1 MRRMIAAIAAA
12 GLAGAP
18 AAASAQAANGA
29 SQECATLAQAGV
41 DAAAAQIAAE
51 DQTIQPP
58 QSVRGLTCLDGFFNG
73 AGLDV
78 LVNLANFGNLAG
90 TLQGQLCAAVTN
102 AWRSTL
108 GNAQCGLTVSGFN
121 LGFGNLGLGGGT
133 FCPRLNIGGNG
144 SQLANFGVGAGGAQ
158 SGFYVNGVQQLPSG
172 YPQQ

>member
-1 MRRMIAAIAAA
+1 MRGLIAAIVAV

-18 AAASAQAANGA
+18 VAGSAQVANGA
-29 SQECATLAQAGV
+29 SQGCAALAQAGV
-41 DAAAAQIAAE
+41 DAATAQIAAE

-73 AGLDV
+73 TGLDV
-78 LVNLANFGNLAG
+78 LVNFANPGNLIGAI
-90 TLQGQLCAAVTN
+90 QGQLCAAVTN

-108 GNAQCGLTVSGFN
+108 GTVQCGLTVSGFD
-121 LGFGNLGLGGGT
+121 LGFGGGLGGGS

-144 SQLANFGVGAGGAQ
+144 SRLANFGVGTGGQ
-158 SGFYVNGVQQLPSG
+158 TGFYVNGVQQLPSG

>member
-1 MRRMIAAIAAA
+1 MIAAVVAF
-12 GLAGAP
+12 GLAGLPVAP
-18 AAASAQAANGA
+18 SAQVADGA
-29 SQECATLAQAGV
+29 SQGCAALAQAGV

-73 AGLDV
+73 TGLDV
-78 LVNLANFGNLAG
+78 LVNFANSGNLIGAI
-90 TLQGQLCAAVTN
+90 QGQLCAAVTN

-108 GNAQCGLTVSGFN
+108 GNAQCGLSVSGFD
-121 LGFGNLGLGGGT
+121 LGFGGLGGGN

-144 SQLANFGVGAGGAQ
+144 SQLANFGVGTAGAQ
-158 SGFYVNGVQQLPSG
+158 TGFYVNGVQQLPSG

>member
-1 MRRMIAAIAAA
+1 MRRLIVAVVAT

-29 SQECATLAQAGV
+29 SQGCAALAQAGV
-41 DAAAAQIAAE
+41 DAATAQIATE
-51 DQTIQPP
+51 DQIIQPP

-73 AGLDV
+73 TGLDV
-78 LVNLANFGNLAG
+78 LVNFTNPGNLIGAI
-90 TLQGQLCAAVTN
+90 QGQLCAAVTN

-108 GNAQCGLTVSGFN
+108 GTVQCGLSVSGFD
-121 LGFGNLGLGGGT
+121 LGFGSLGGGS

-144 SQLANFGVGAGGAQ
+144 SQLANFGVGTGGGQ
-158 SGFYVNGVQQLPSG
+158 TGFYLNGTQQLPSG

>member
-1 MRRMIAAIAAA
+1 MRRLIALAVAA

-18 AAASAQAANGA
+18 AAGFAQAANGA
-29 SQECATLAQAGV
+29 SQGCAVLAQAGV
-41 DAAAAQIAAE
+41 DAATAQIVAE

-78 LVNLANFGNLAG
+78 LVNWANPGNLLGAI
-90 TLQGQLCAAVTN
+90 QGQLCAAVAN

-121 LGFGNLGLGGGT
+121 LGFPSLGGGS

-144 SQLANFGVGAGGAQ
+144 TRLANFGVGTGGQ

>member
-1 MRRMIAAIAAA
+1 MRSLIAAIAAI

-18 AAASAQAANGA
+18 AAVSAQVANGA
-29 SQECATLAQAGV
+29 SQGCAALAQAGV
-41 DAAAAQIAAE
+41 DAATAQIAAE

-73 AGLDV
+73 TGLDV
-78 LVNLANFGNLAG
+78 LVNFANFGNLVGAI
-90 TLQGQLCAAVTN
+90 QGQLCAAVTN

-108 GNAQCGLTVSGFN
+108 GNAQCGLTVSGFD
-121 LGFGNLGLGGGT
+121 LGFNGSLGGGS
-133 FCPRLNIGGNG
+133 FCPRLNIGGRG
-144 SQLANFGVGAGGAQ
+144 SQLANFGVGTGGAQ

>member
-1 MRRMIAAIAAA
+1 MRRMIAAVVAV
-12 GLAGAP
+12 GLTGGP
-18 AAASAQAANGA
+18 AVVSAQVANGA
-29 SQECATLAQAGV
+29 SQGCAALAQAGV

-78 LVNLANFGNLAG
+78 LVNFANPGNLIGAI
-90 TLQGQLCAAVTN
+90 QGQLCAAVTN

-108 GNAQCGLTVSGFN
+108 GNAQCGLSVSGFD
-121 LGFGNLGLGGGT
+121 LGFGGLGLGGGN

-144 SQLANFGVGAGGAQ
+144 SQLANFGAGTGGAQ

>member
-1 MRRMIAAIAAA
+1 MRRMIAAVVAT
-12 GLAGAP
+12 GLAGVP
-18 AAASAQAANGA
+18 AAASAQVANGA
-29 SQECATLAQAGV
+29 SQGCAALAQTGV

-73 AGLDV
+73 TGLDV
-78 LVNLANFGNLAG
+78 LVNFANPGNLIGAI
-90 TLQGQLCAAVTN
+90 QGQLCAAVTN

-108 GNAQCGLTVSGFN
+108 GNAQCGLSVSGFD
-121 LGFGNLGLGGGT
+121 LGFGGLGLGGGN

-144 SQLANFGVGAGGAQ
+144 SQLANFGVGTAGAQ
-158 SGFYVNGVQQLPSG
+158 TGFYVNGVQQLPSG

>member
-1 MRRMIAAIAAA
+1 MRRLIAAVAAV

-18 AAASAQAANGA
+18 VAASAQVANGA
-29 SQECATLAQAGV
+29 SQGCAALAQAGV
-41 DAAAAQIAAE
+41 DAATAQIAAE

-73 AGLDV
+73 TGLDV
-78 LVNLANFGNLAG
+78 LVNFANPGNLIGAI
-90 TLQGQLCAAVTN
+90 QGQLCAAVTN

-108 GNAQCGLTVSGFN
+108 GNVQCGLSVSGFD
-121 LGFGNLGLGGGT
+121 LGFGGLGGGS

-144 SQLANFGVGAGGAQ
+144 SQLANFGVGTGGAQ
-158 SGFYVNGVQQLPSG
+158 AGFYLNGVQQLPSG

>member
-1 MRRMIAAIAAA
+1 MRRMIAAAVAL
-12 GLAGAP
+12 GLAGLP
-18 AAASAQAANGA
+18 VAAFAQIANGA
-29 SQECATLAQAGV
+29 SQGCAALAQAGV
-41 DAAAAQIAAE
+41 DAATAQIAAE

-73 AGLDV
+73 TGLDV
-78 LVNLANFGNLAG
+78 LVNLANFGNLVGA
-90 TLQGQLCAAVTN
+90 LQGQLCAAVTN

-108 GNAQCGLTVSGFN
+108 GSAQCGLSVSGFD
-121 LGFGNLGLGGGT
+121 LGFGGLGGGN

-144 SQLANFGVGAGGAQ
+144 SQLANFGVGTGGAQ